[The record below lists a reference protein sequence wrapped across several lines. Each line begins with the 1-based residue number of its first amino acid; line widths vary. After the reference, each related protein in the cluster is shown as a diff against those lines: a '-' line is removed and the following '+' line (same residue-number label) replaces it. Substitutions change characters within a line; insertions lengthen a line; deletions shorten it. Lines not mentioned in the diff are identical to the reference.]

1 MSAPKPAKPLK
12 GKKLDGEIS
21 RIYYAR
27 SAGRMIN
34 IFDIGKV
41 FAAGERAAAAGESIE
56 AAVCAA
62 IETYAVAVGGAAP
75 PCRFI
80 A

>member
-1 MSAPKPAKPLK
+1 MSAAKPAKPLK
-12 GKKLDGEIS
+12 GKKLDAEIS
-21 RIYYAR
+21 RLYGKNC
-27 SAGRMIN
+27 AGRMVD
-34 IFDIGKV
+34 IFDISKI

-62 IETYAVAVGGAAP
+62 IETYAVAVGGAVP

-80 A
+80 T